1 MEVTI
6 KDDKKSAE
14 DWIKKANLED
24 TMIFQGGAIKA
35 LGDGKI
41 GGHLVLFGD
50 QKNLDLDGEYFDSE
64 TNFGLIDG
72 KRQTHVYY
80 QHGYDPILKRTSLGT
95 GKLREDDLGIWI
107 EAQLEMRDSYEQN
120 IYGFVEDGK
129 MGWSSGTSPNLIE
142 TVRKSK
148 GAWIQSWP
156 LGLDASLTPTPAE
169 PRNFAVPLKT
179 YVGIDLKTLAGE
191 TRSRNDPGD
200 KVEAELEKK
209 KRAAVAAILGG

>member
-6 KDDKKSAE
+6 KDDQKSAE
-14 DWIKKANLED
+14 DWIKKADLDD

-50 QKNLDLDGEYFDSE
+50 QKNLDLDGEYFDTE

-80 QHGYDPILKRTSLGT
+80 QHGYDPILKRTSLGV
-95 GKLREDDLGIWI
+95 GKLSEDDLGIWI
-107 EAQLEMRDSYEQN
+107 EAQLEMRDAYEEQ
-120 IYGFVEDGK
+120 IYGFIEEGK
-129 MGWSSGTSPNLIE
+129 MGWSSGTSPSLIS
-142 TVRKSK
+142 TQRKSK
-148 GAWIQSWP
+148 GAWIESWP

-169 PRNFAVPLKT
+169 PRNFAVPLKS

-209 KRAAVAAILGG
+209 KKIARAIILGG